1 MKKLQT
7 LKPDWN
13 TLLLTLYMAV
23 IWAAYLCLYHYGE
36 WSVINPPA
44 VLTVCT
50 AIAFFGLVYF
60 FCYWIMKLIRWLLE
74 IRQEACDRK
83 KFVQAYI
90 FFFLCSLIILSIWY
104 LAYLPGAY
112 SPDTLNQINQ
122 VLTGHYVDWHPVW
135 HTWLFIGIPHWITGT
150 LTFFT
155 PFQILFYSAVF
166 GYFGAFLYRYAG
178 FRFALLSA
186 VYILL
191 NPFTCRMTMY
201 PWKDIP
207 FSMTALLA
215 TLLVLNIY
223 FRRDKEV
230 KTGQAAVIGILL
242 GNASL
247 FRING
252 ILFTAVLAL
261 ACIFLMNRKQWLIMM
276 AAFLGFVLVIKGP
289 VYALAGVE
297 RPESHKV
304 DHLGLPMTVIANVVK
319 EHPEVL
325 DEETKDLVYSMADQE
340 TWEELYQCGDFN
352 TIRYQINTDP
362 LDERSTMQT
371 LGIMF
376 RCLKAAPADGMRALF
391 TLTQLVYGVEGEQR
405 GDYNPWLRW
414 NDYGLVYSGNY
425 ELQQILDIYYRTYYE
440 TIFRYTR
447 YIGTALAV
455 MLAFMLGR
463 SRLNSRSDWKRILL
477 CLPIFVHDY
486 GTMLLLTGDDLR
498 FFYLTYLLCPVIIL
512 LMLRKNEFADRKQ
525 ES

>member
-50 AIAFFGLVYF
+50 ATAFFGLVYF
-60 FCYWIMKLIRWLLE
+60 FCYWIMKLIRWLPE

-83 KFVQAYI
+83 KFTQAYI
-90 FFFLCSLIILSIWY
+90 FFFLCSLIILNIWY

-223 FRRDKEV
+223 FRRDKPDPPSD
-230 KTGQAAVIGILL
+230 I
-242 GNASL
+242 
-247 FRING
+247 
-252 ILFTAVLAL
+252 
-261 ACIFLMNRKQWLIMM
+261 
-276 AAFLGFVLVIKGP
+276 
-289 VYALAGVE
+289 AG
-297 RPESHKV
+297 R
-304 DHLGLPMTVIANVVK
+304 
-319 EHPEVL
+319 
-325 DEETKDLVYSMADQE
+325 
-340 TWEELYQCGDFN
+340 
-352 TIRYQINTDP
+352 
-362 LDERSTMQT
+362 
-371 LGIMF
+371 
-376 RCLKAAPADGMRALF
+376 
-391 TLTQLVYGVEGEQR
+391 
-405 GDYNPWLRW
+405 
-414 NDYGLVYSGNY
+414 
-425 ELQQILDIYYRTYYE
+425 
-440 TIFRYTR
+440 
-447 YIGTALAV
+447 
-455 MLAFMLGR
+455 
-463 SRLNSRSDWKRILL
+463 
-477 CLPIFVHDY
+477 
-486 GTMLLLTGDDLR
+486 
-498 FFYLTYLLCPVIIL
+498 
-512 LMLRKNEFADRKQ
+512 
-525 ES
+525 